1 MSEWTTHPA
10 AAIFPL
16 LEGTEFEGLV
26 ADIRE
31 HGLREAVWLDR
42 DGRILDG
49 RNRLRACELVGIEP
63 RFETY
68 EGDDPLGFVL
78 SLNLHRRH
86 LNESQR
92 AMVAAR
98 VATLGRGQRRDRV
111 DGSIDLST
119 AGELLNVSGG
129 SIKRARVVQEHGG
142 PELVQAVDQ
151 GLVTVSDAA
160 AVAKEYLQPLR
171 PVGWAAL

>member
-1 MSEWTTHPA
+1 
-10 AAIFPL
+10 
-16 LEGTEFEGLV
+16 
-26 ADIRE
+26 
-31 HGLREAVWLDR
+31 
-42 DGRILDG
+42 
-49 RNRLRACELVGIEP
+49 
-63 RFETY
+63 
-68 EGDDPLGFVL
+68 
-78 SLNLHRRH
+78 
-86 LNESQR
+86 
-92 AMVAAR
+92 MVAAR
-98 VATLGRGQRRDRV
+98 VATLGRGQRQDRV